1 MNIISFLIVGV
12 NFKGMFGCIIKN
24 KFLFWGLIF
33 IFTQSYW
40 MAQVIA
46 RYHKTELPGLLHFI
60 LAVMFGLCVFTLLTL
75 ITVDFFIFFVKL
87 IPPLKGFYKLIMANM
102 YSVGKIVLILVAL
115 QAAAGF
121 FFAWNP
127 FVSKYQI
134 TDPRIANG
142 ERLRIVLISDLHI
155 TGYTNRNRL
164 VKVVDK
170 INSLEPDLVVL
181 TGDIIDEKITA
192 YNDKDMVNV
201 FNKLEPKYG
210 VYAVMGNHENYGGD
224 LLQAIYSFSRSRM
237 HVLFDQAV
245 DLDELGIT
253 IVGRQD
259 YRFRRDFTTQP
270 RERISSILKNHTKG
284 YPILLLSHR
293 TKTVLE
299 SVENNVFLE
308 LSGHTHSGQIFPV
321 NLFMKPA
328 YPKVWGHRKFFRYNL
343 IVTCGL
349 GTWGMPFRTSSY
361 AEIVQVDIN

>member
-1 MNIISFLIVGV
+1 MNIISLLIVGV
-12 NFKGMFGCIIKN
+12 NFKGMFGFLIKN

-33 IFTQSYW
+33 VFTQSYW

-46 RYHKTELPGLLHFI
+46 RYNKIELPGPLHFI
-60 LAVMFGLCVFTLLTL
+60 LAVIFGLSVFTLLTL

-87 IPPLKGFYKLIMANM
+87 IPPLKGFYKLIMANL
-102 YSVGKIVLILVAL
+102 YFVGKIVLVLVAL
-115 QAAAGF
+115 QAAVGF
-121 FFAWNP
+121 FLAWHP

-134 TDPRIANG
+134 TDPRVANG
-142 ERLRIVLISDLHI
+142 ERVRIVVISDLHI

-181 TGDIIDEKITA
+181 TGDIIDEKIAA
-192 YNDKDMVNV
+192 YNNKDMVNV
-201 FNKLEPKYG
+201 FNKLQPKYG

-224 LLQAIYSFSRSRM
+224 LLQAIYSYSRSRM

-253 IVGRQD
+253 IAGRQD

-270 RERISSILKNHTKG
+270 RESISSILKNHKKG
-284 YPILLLSHR
+284 YPVLLLSHR
-293 TKTVLE
+293 TKTVVE
-299 SVENNVFLE
+299 SAENNVFLE
-308 LSGHTHSGQIFPV
+308 LSGHTHNGQIFPV

-328 YPKVWGHRKFFRYNL
+328 YPKVWGQWKFLRYNL

-349 GTWGMPFRTSSY
+349 GTWGLPFRTSSY